1 MLSSIT
7 IQNFRSYQDAT
18 LELSPLTVLIGA
30 NASGKSNAIEALR
43 LLSWIAQGQRLDS
56 DLFTING
63 RRRIRG
69 HLGQLGYR
77 DERRF
82 SFICGTTHKTWDR
95 YSITLDSHEGEFRIV
110 DESLGGTHEEPDL
123 FAVRFWE
130 EREDRELNVGLKGAA
145 PHEAPLEAACTDR
158 TAVLIQVQNLPRLG
172 ETPWHDSDLKRTAAL
187 YEQWLSRI
195 VFLDAQPVAM
205 RGHSSK
211 HPRWLASDGNNL
223 AGILYNLC
231 KDASTKA
238 ELLELI
244 SILPEQDIRDVGFIE
259 LPNDEIT
266 LRLTE
271 TFGGTNT
278 DTDVALLSDGTL
290 RVLAAATAVL
300 WAPEGGLVVIEEL
313 DAGVHPSRTE
323 KLLGALSSAATRRNV
338 RILTTTHDPALLDSV
353 PDESLP
359 NIVFCYR
366 DLETGSSKLVRLG
379 DLHRYPELIAQG
391 PIGQLLTRGVIE
403 RLVKDPTT
411 PSERKQRA
419 LDWLEDLRTRTG

>member
-7 IQNFRSYQDAT
+7 IRDFRSYENAT

-56 DLFTING
+56 DPFTVNG

-77 DERRF
+77 DARRF
-82 SFICGTTHKTWDR
+82 SFTCGTTHKTWDR

-110 DESLGGTHEEPDL
+110 DESLGGTHEEPPL
-123 FAVRFWE
+123 FAVRFRE
-130 EREDRELNVGLKGAA
+130 QREDRELNVGLKGAA
-145 PHEAPLEAACTDR
+145 PRQAPLEAACTDR

-172 ETPWHDSDLKRTAAL
+172 ETPWHDVDLKRTAAL
-187 YEQWLSRI
+187 YEQWLSHI
-195 VFLDAQPVAM
+195 VFLDAQPAAM
-205 RGHSSK
+205 RGHSSR
-211 HPRWLASDGNNL
+211 HPRWLASDGSNL
-223 AGILYNLC
+223 AGVLYHLC
-231 KDASTKA
+231 KDASAKA
-238 ELLELI
+238 ELLQLI
-244 SILPEQDIRDVGFIE
+244 SILPEQDIRDVRFIE

-271 TFGGTNT
+271 TFGGTDT
-278 DTDVALLSDGTL
+278 ETDVALLSDGTL

-313 DAGVHPSRTE
+313 DAGVHPSRAE

-338 RILTTTHDPALLDSV
+338 RILTTSHDPALLDAV
-353 PDESLP
+353 PDEALGG
-359 NIVFCYR
+359 IVFCYR
-366 DLETGSSKLVRLG
+366 DPEDGASQLVRLQ
-379 DLHRYPELIAQG
+379 DIPRYSELLVQG
-391 PIGQLLTRGVIE
+391 PVGQLMTRGLIE
-403 RLVKDPTT
+403 RFAKDRTAPE
-411 PSERKQRA
+411 ERKRRDLA
-419 LDWLEDLRTRTG
+419 WLDDLRTRTG